1 MTNDKKM
8 NYHIGAREL
17 ELENVKLML
26 PNIGNIKDFISD
38 FRKNAKNSDTKL
50 KRLSYEKYDNFISIL
65 GGRGLGKTSIMMT
78 IIKQIESHKYFSE
91 NCETISFNNYDLI
104 SSLIVPDDMSETSDI
119 LGWIIVVL
127 EKMYDE
133 QIKSY
138 TSASCLLNREDDT
151 REIEKKVENQ
161 FNILKKNYQHRKIDY
176 KNIINRQYQN
186 TIDYVSRSTEIQS
199 QDFDVVE
206 TFRTLIDYLIEYKK
220 IINKRHGY
228 EEEPLIFFFFD
239 DVDMTAK
246 YCGTI
251 FEDFLTFLSHSH
263 IVTFISGD
271 YDLFCQSITLK
282 MLQGENLDNRD
293 IKEIYS
299 FGKNEKQYQALE
311 MAKSRSEFFLKKVL
325 PPLYRF
331 EIKTLDNRKKSK
343 LTYVNN
349 KDSNDL
355 LNKTLEE
362 LLANI
367 CHNNTNRDFFFKK
380 GSTVIYSYYS
390 TFSSNV
396 RGFMNVYI
404 YLCRQNYQKLR
415 TDKDKITFIEEF
427 LGIILN
433 SKNTYRKNLNNI
445 DRYLYIKN
453 EKRYDENERK
463 CYDKLRIDCEE
474 LKEVVE
480 EKINENYEAIK
491 SENNENKKYIRDD
504 YKEEIE
510 ALIIL
515 PLFMN
520 ELLNCFFKN
529 DYNKRYERVRDKLKN
544 IFVHVFVRA
553 FNQNITLFLPDNADI
568 KDTLLFYS
576 YVTTRMSMKAINAI
590 NGDRVINYDTNARLY
605 NENNDKKYFVQIM
618 KAACDIFNDGN
629 NSDPNKET
637 YDELCYGIK
646 INGKNRFSYEKSIIQ
661 LIIKNYID
669 DNYNWLSNLEKMIKN
684 NLSLMKGLYPYKKYY
699 INQIIPVFD
708 DIRNLF
714 VSEQLN
720 RKLFDISQLLEQF
733 TFIFNDENMIR
744 FFGSDYMKEKIIK
757 TFINIIDKFIPELQ
771 SIKYN
776 EVSNNNTYLE
786 IINDYYLP
794 KNTRPKYSNNNDTPR
809 IDHLEDLYFE
819 QQINSYVKK
828 VRKFES
834 NYVGYEKQF
843 IEKMYFLTKQLFDYY
858 YLEAENYHRYD
869 IVDVDNIHSNIMN
882 NADIYLKI
890 EDDESSELSQEVF
903 NIIVQIYY
911 DVVDNNDWMNNFR
924 PKLMNLIS
932 KLSDEPVVRNKCCD
946 YIMEELRALYNLIN
960 DQNSF
965 DRDKMLAKAQ
975 ALAYITPIYVMSL
988 YLYDLVCSDN
998 RERKFFLNLLSV
1010 FNKGL

>member
-1 MTNDKKM
+1 MTDDKKI

-38 FRKNAKNSDTKL
+38 FRKNARNSDTKL

-78 IIKQIESHKYFSE
+78 IIKQIESHQYFSE
-91 NCETISFNNYDLI
+91 NHKTISFNEYDLI

-127 EKMYDE
+127 EKMYND

-138 TSASCLLNREDDT
+138 TRATCLLNREDDT

-161 FNILKKNYQHRKIDY
+161 FNVLKKNYQHRKIDY

-186 TIDYVSRSTEIQS
+186 TIDYVNRSTEIQS

-206 TFRTLIDYLIEYKK
+206 TFRTLIDYLIEYKR
-220 IINKRHGY
+220 IINKRYGY

-343 LTYVNN
+343 LTYVKN

-367 CHNNTNRDFFFKK
+367 CLGDDGEDFFFKK
-380 GSTVIYSYYS
+380 DKTVIYSYYS
-390 TFSSNV
+390 AFSSNV

-415 TDKDKITFIEEF
+415 TNKDKIIFIEEF

-453 EKRYDENERK
+453 EKRYEDDEEK

-480 EKINENYEAIK
+480 EKIKENYEAIK
-491 SENNENKKYIRDD
+491 SENNENKKYLRDD

-520 ELLNCFFKN
+520 ELLNCFFKT
-529 DYNKRYERVRDKLKN
+529 DYHKRYKRVRDKLKN
-544 IFVHVFVRA
+544 IFVHVFVRS

-576 YVTTRMSMKAINAI
+576 YITTRMSMKAINAI
-590 NGDRVINYDTNARLY
+590 NGDSVVNYDTNARLY

-629 NSDPNKET
+629 SNLNKEI
-637 YDELCYGIK
+637 YDELCYGIE
-646 INGKNRFSYEKSIIQ
+646 INGIKRPEYERDIIR
-661 LIIKNYID
+661 LLIKNYID

-699 INQIIPVFD
+699 TNKIVPVFD

-720 RKLFDISQLLEQF
+720 RKLFDISQLLERF

-744 FFGSDYMKEKIIK
+744 FFGRDDMNVIE
-757 TFINIIDKFIPELQ
+757 TFINIINTFIPELQ
-771 SIKYN
+771 SIKYS
-776 EVSNNNTYLE
+776 EVPNNNTYLE
-786 IINDYYLP
+786 IISSYYLS
-794 KNTRPKYSNNNDTPR
+794 KNARPKYSNDNDKPR
-809 IDHLEDLYFE
+809 IDHLEDLYFK
-819 QQINSYVKK
+819 QQIDIYATKVKK
-828 VRKFES
+828 YKD
-834 NYVGYEKQF
+834 NYEGHERQF
-843 IEKMYFLTKQLFDYY
+843 IERMYLLTKQLFDYY

-869 IVDVDNIHSNIMN
+869 IVDVENIHNNIMN

-932 KLSDEPVVRNKCCD
+932 KLSDETVVRNKCCD
-946 YIMEELRALYNLIN
+946 YIMDELRALYNLVN

-975 ALAYITPIYVMSL
+975 ALLYITPIYVMSL

-998 RERKFFLNLLSV
+998 EERRFFLNLLSV
-1010 FNKGL
+1010 FNKEL

>member
-1 MTNDKKM
+1 MNDAKKI

-38 FRKNAKNSDTKL
+38 FRKNARNSDTKL

-78 IIKQIESHKYFSE
+78 IIKQIESHQYFSE
-91 NCETISFNNYDLI
+91 NHKNMSFNDYDLI

-127 EKMYDE
+127 EKIYND

-138 TSASCLLNREDDT
+138 TRAACLLNREDDT

-161 FNILKKNYQHRKIDY
+161 FNVLKKNYQHRKIDY

-186 TIDYVSRSTEIQS
+186 TIDYVNRSTEIQS

-282 MLQGENLDNRD
+282 MLQGENLDNRE

-349 KDSNDL
+349 GDASDL
-355 LNKTLEE
+355 LNKTMEE

-367 CHNNTNRDFFFKK
+367 CLDNGNEDFFFKK
-380 GSTVIYSYYS
+380 GHTVIYSYYS

-404 YLCRQNYQKLR
+404 YLCRQNYQKLQ
-415 TDKDKITFIEEF
+415 TNKDKIIFIEEF

-453 EKRYDENERK
+453 EKRYEDGEDK

-474 LKEVVE
+474 LKEIVE
-480 EKINENYEAIK
+480 EKIKENYEAIK
-491 SENNENKKYIRDD
+491 SENNENKKYLRDD

-529 DYNKRYERVRDKLKN
+529 DYNERYKRVRDKLKN

-576 YVTTRMSMKAINAI
+576 YITTRMSMKAINAI
-590 NGDRVINYDTNARLY
+590 NGDRVINYDINVRLY

-618 KAACDIFNDGN
+618 KAACDIFNEEND
-629 NSDPNKET
+629 SDPNKEV
-637 YDELCYGIK
+637 YDVLCYGIK
-646 INGKNRFSYEKSIIQ
+646 KDGKKRSDYERSIISL
-661 LIIKNYID
+661 LIKKYINS
-669 DNYNWLSNLEKMIKN
+669 NYNWLNNLEKMIKN
-684 NLSLMKGLYPYKKYY
+684 NLSLMNGLYPYKKYY
-699 INQIIPVFD
+699 VNQIIPVFD
-708 DIRNLF
+708 DIKNLF
-714 VSEQLN
+714 VSEELN
-720 RKLFDISQLLEQF
+720 RKLFDISQLLERF

-744 FFGSDYMKEKIIK
+744 FFGRDDMNVIG
-757 TFINIIDKFIPELQ
+757 TFINIINTFIPELKNIEY
-771 SIKYN
+771 S
-776 EVSNNNTYLE
+776 EVSNSNIYLK
-786 IINDYYLP
+786 IIDDYY
-794 KNTRPKYSNNNDTPR
+794 TRPKYSNNNDTPR
-809 IDHLEDLYFE
+809 IDHLEDLYFK
-819 QQINSYVKK
+819 QQINAYATK
-828 VRKFES
+828 VEKYKD
-834 NYVGYEKQF
+834 NYEGHERQF
-843 IEKMYFLTKQLFDYY
+843 IERMYLLTKQVFDYY

-869 IVDVDNIHSNIMN
+869 IVDVENIHSNIMN

-932 KLSDEPVVRNKCCD
+932 KLSDETVVRNKCCD
-946 YIMEELRALYNLIN
+946 YIMEELRALYNLVN

-975 ALAYITPIYVMSL
+975 ALLYITPIYVMSL

-998 RERKFFLNLLSV
+998 EERRFFLNLLSV
-1010 FNKGL
+1010 FNKEL

>member
-1 MTNDKKM
+1 MNDAKKI

-38 FRKNAKNSDTKL
+38 FRKNARNSDTKL

-78 IIKQIESHKYFSE
+78 IIKQIESHQYFSE
-91 NCETISFNNYDLI
+91 NHKKMSFNDYDLI

-127 EKMYDE
+127 EKIYND

-138 TSASCLLNREDDT
+138 TRAACLLNREDDT

-161 FNILKKNYQHRKIDY
+161 FNVLKKNYQHRKIDY

-186 TIDYVSRSTEIQS
+186 TIDYVNRSTEIQS

-282 MLQGENLDNRD
+282 MLQGENLDNRE

-349 KDSNDL
+349 GDASDL
-355 LNKTLEE
+355 LNKTMEE

-367 CHNNTNRDFFFKK
+367 CLDNGNEDFFFKK
-380 GSTVIYSYYS
+380 GHTVIYSYYS

-404 YLCRQNYQKLR
+404 YLCRQNYQKLQ
-415 TDKDKITFIEEF
+415 TNKDKIIFIEEF

-453 EKRYDENERK
+453 EKRYEDGEDK

-474 LKEVVE
+474 LKEIVE
-480 EKINENYEAIK
+480 EKIKENYEAIK
-491 SENNENKKYIRDD
+491 SENNENKKYLRDD

-529 DYNKRYERVRDKLKN
+529 DYNERYKRVRDKLKN

-576 YVTTRMSMKAINAI
+576 YITTRMSMKAINAI
-590 NGDRVINYDTNARLY
+590 NGDRVINYDINVRLY

-618 KAACDIFNDGN
+618 KAACDIFNEEND
-629 NSDPNKET
+629 SDPNKEV
-637 YDELCYGIK
+637 YDVLCYGIK
-646 INGKNRFSYEKSIIQ
+646 KDGKKRSDYERSIISL
-661 LIIKNYID
+661 LIKKYINS
-669 DNYNWLSNLEKMIKN
+669 NYNWLNNLEKMIKN
-684 NLSLMKGLYPYKKYY
+684 NLSLMNGLYPYKKYY
-699 INQIIPVFD
+699 VNQIIPVFD
-708 DIRNLF
+708 DIKNLF
-714 VSEQLN
+714 VSEELN
-720 RKLFDISQLLEQF
+720 RKLFDISQLLERF

-744 FFGSDYMKEKIIK
+744 FFGRDDMNVIG
-757 TFINIIDKFIPELQ
+757 TFINIINTFIPELKNIEY
-771 SIKYN
+771 S
-776 EVSNNNTYLE
+776 EVSNSNTYLKM
-786 IINDYYLP
+786 IDDYY
-794 KNTRPKYSNNNDTPR
+794 TRPKYSNNNDTPR
-809 IDHLEDLYFE
+809 IDHLEDLYFK
-819 QQINSYVKK
+819 QQINAYATK
-828 VRKFES
+828 VEKYKD
-834 NYVGYEKQF
+834 NYEGHERQF
-843 IEKMYFLTKQLFDYY
+843 IERMYLLTKQVFDYY

-869 IVDVDNIHSNIMN
+869 IVDVENIHSNIMN

-932 KLSDEPVVRNKCCD
+932 KLSDETVVRNKCCD
-946 YIMEELRALYNLIN
+946 YIMEELRALYNLVN

-975 ALAYITPIYVMSL
+975 ALLYITPIYVMSL

-998 RERKFFLNLLSV
+998 EERRFFLNLLSV
-1010 FNKGL
+1010 FNKEL

>member
-1 MTNDKKM
+1 MTDDKKI

-38 FRKNAKNSDTKL
+38 FRKNARNSDTKL

-78 IIKQIESHKYFSE
+78 IIKQIESHQYFSE
-91 NCETISFNNYDLI
+91 NHKTISFNEYDLI

-127 EKMYDE
+127 EKMYND

-138 TSASCLLNREDDT
+138 TRATCLLNREDDT

-161 FNILKKNYQHRKIDY
+161 FNVLKKNYQHRKIDY

-186 TIDYVSRSTEIQS
+186 TIDYVNRSTEIQS

-206 TFRTLIDYLIEYKK
+206 TFRTLIDYLIEYKR
-220 IINKRHGY
+220 IINKRYGY

-293 IKEIYS
+293 IKGIYS

-343 LTYVNN
+343 LTYVKN

-367 CHNNTNRDFFFKK
+367 CLDDDGEDFFFKK
-380 GSTVIYSYYS
+380 DKTVIYSYYS
-390 TFSSNV
+390 AFSSNV

-415 TDKDKITFIEEF
+415 TNKDKIIFIEEF

-453 EKRYDENERK
+453 EKRYEDDEEK

-480 EKINENYEAIK
+480 EKIKENYEAIK
-491 SENNENKKYIRDD
+491 SENNENKKYLRDD

-520 ELLNCFFKN
+520 ELLNCFFKT
-529 DYNKRYERVRDKLKN
+529 DYHKRYKRVRDKLKN

-576 YVTTRMSMKAINAI
+576 YITTRMSMKAINAI
-590 NGDRVINYDTNARLY
+590 NGDSVVNYDTNARLY

-629 NSDPNKET
+629 SNLNKEI
-637 YDELCYGIK
+637 YDELCYGIE
-646 INGKNRFSYEKSIIQ
+646 INGIKRSRYERDIIQ
-661 LIIKNYID
+661 LLIKNYID

-744 FFGSDYMKEKIIK
+744 FFGGDFMKEKTIK
-757 TFINIIDKFIPELQ
+757 TFIDIIDKFIPELQ
-771 SIKYN
+771 SIKYS
-776 EVSNNNTYLE
+776 EVPNNNTYLE
-786 IINDYYLP
+786 IISSYYLS
-794 KNTRPKYSNNNDTPR
+794 KNARPKYSNNNDTPR

-834 NYVGYEKQF
+834 NYVGCEKQF
-843 IEKMYFLTKQLFDYY
+843 VEKMYLLTKQLFDYY

-869 IVDVDNIHSNIMN
+869 IVDVENIHNNIMN

-932 KLSDEPVVRNKCCD
+932 KLSDETVVRNKCCD
-946 YIMEELRALYNLIN
+946 YIMDELRALYNLVN

-975 ALAYITPIYVMSL
+975 ALLYITPIYVMSL

-998 RERKFFLNLLSV
+998 EERRFFLNLLSV
-1010 FNKGL
+1010 FNKEL

>member
-1 MTNDKKM
+1 MNDAKKI

-38 FRKNAKNSDTKL
+38 FRKNARNSDTKL

-78 IIKQIESHKYFSE
+78 IIKQIESHQYFSE
-91 NCETISFNNYDLI
+91 NHKKMSFNDYDLI

-127 EKMYDE
+127 EKIYND

-138 TSASCLLNREDDT
+138 TRAACLLNREDDT

-161 FNILKKNYQHRKIDY
+161 FNVLKKNYQHRKIDY

-186 TIDYVSRSTEIQS
+186 TIDYVNRSTEIQS

-282 MLQGENLDNRD
+282 MLQGENLDNRE

-349 KDSNDL
+349 GDASDL
-355 LNKTLEE
+355 LNKTMEE

-367 CHNNTNRDFFFKK
+367 CLDNGNEDFFFKK
-380 GSTVIYSYYS
+380 GHTVIYSYYS

-404 YLCRQNYQKLR
+404 YLCRQNYQKLQ
-415 TDKDKITFIEEF
+415 TNKDKIIFIEEF

-453 EKRYDENERK
+453 EKRYEDGEDK

-474 LKEVVE
+474 LKEIVE
-480 EKINENYEAIK
+480 EKIKENYEAIK
-491 SENNENKKYIRDD
+491 SENNENKKYLRDD

-529 DYNKRYERVRDKLKN
+529 DYNERYKRVRDKLKN

-576 YVTTRMSMKAINAI
+576 YITTRMSMKAINAI
-590 NGDRVINYDTNARLY
+590 NGDRVINYDINVRLY

-618 KAACDIFNDGN
+618 KAACDIFNEEND
-629 NSDPNKET
+629 SDPNKEV
-637 YDELCYGIK
+637 YDVLCYGIK
-646 INGKNRFSYEKSIIQ
+646 KDGKKRSDYERSIISL
-661 LIIKNYID
+661 LIKKYINS
-669 DNYNWLSNLEKMIKN
+669 NYNWLNNLEKMIKN
-684 NLSLMKGLYPYKKYY
+684 NLSLMNGLYPYKKYY
-699 INQIIPVFD
+699 VNQIIPVFD
-708 DIRNLF
+708 DIKNLF
-714 VSEQLN
+714 VSEELN
-720 RKLFDISQLLEQF
+720 RKLFDISQLLERF

-744 FFGSDYMKEKIIK
+744 FFGRDDMNVIG
-757 TFINIIDKFIPELQ
+757 TFINIINTFIPELKNIEY
-771 SIKYN
+771 S
-776 EVSNNNTYLE
+776 EVSNSNIYLK
-786 IINDYYLP
+786 IIDDYY
-794 KNTRPKYSNNNDTPR
+794 TRPKYSNNNDTPR
-809 IDHLEDLYFE
+809 IDHLEDLYFK
-819 QQINSYVKK
+819 QQINAYATK
-828 VRKFES
+828 VEKYKD
-834 NYVGYEKQF
+834 NYEGHERQF
-843 IEKMYFLTKQLFDYY
+843 IERMYLLTKQVFDYY

-869 IVDVDNIHSNIMN
+869 IVDVENIHSNIMN

-932 KLSDEPVVRNKCCD
+932 KLSDETVVRNKCCD
-946 YIMEELRALYNLIN
+946 YIMEELRALYNLVN

-975 ALAYITPIYVMSL
+975 ALLYITPIYVMSL

-998 RERKFFLNLLSV
+998 EERRFFLNLLSV
-1010 FNKGL
+1010 FNKEL